1 VTRAFVDTNVPL
13 YAVGG
18 EGPRREPCRRVLT
31 GIARGEI
38 DGWTN
43 VQVLQEVLHR
53 CLQAARAGQ
62 PEALSGYDDFLTLFP
77 GRVIPIDANDLA
89 RARELSHE
97 HEELPSADLVH
108 LATMERHEI
117 GSIITADRHFDGIKG
132 LERLDP
138 AKLARRLRR
147 R

>member
-18 EGPRREPCRRVLT
+18 ESPRREPCRRVLT

-62 PEALSGYDDFLTLFP
+62 PEALGGYDDFLTLFP
-77 GRVIPIDANDLA
+77 GRVIPIDANDLV
-89 RARELSHE
+89 RARELAHE

-138 AKLARRLRR
+138 AKLARRLSRR
-147 R
+147 